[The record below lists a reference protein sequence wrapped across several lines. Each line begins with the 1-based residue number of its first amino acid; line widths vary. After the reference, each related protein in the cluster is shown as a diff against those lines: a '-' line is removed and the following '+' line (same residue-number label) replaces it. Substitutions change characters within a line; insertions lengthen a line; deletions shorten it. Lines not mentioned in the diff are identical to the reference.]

1 MAPPLSNR
9 ERERVILPEFLAK
22 LGSDGAGWTWQQR
35 ERPDFFC
42 ERGVERIGIEVTEML
57 PDLGEERALEAGIA
71 EIIRENVRRVVEA
84 HDGRGAIIDGH
95 LRESVRPR
103 DRTEVARALAAHLEQ
118 HGAALS
124 TDRGAI
130 NVPFHFA
137 QGAVSHIER
146 MDDLGEVTLL
156 AGMNHQMMD
165 TARDAAWIES
175 ELVATVTKKVQ
186 VGERYDRTRPLWLVV
201 RNPYTHLPS
210 VSDATRGQLSA
221 VNGDMFRRV
230 YVFNR
235 KASDPIDGNTPQ
247 PIVLTA
253 LALDRRAR

>member
-1 MAPPLSNR
+1 MAQS
-9 ERERVILPEFLAK
+9 
-22 LGSDGAGWTWQQR
+22 GAGWIRVHFRRGPYSGDTAQFYAKYDEIVDRLRARGLQVVGL
-35 ERPDFFC
+35 ERGIKRDTNPDFA
-42 ERGVERIGIEVTEML
+42 V
-57 PDLGEERALEAGIA
+57 PQ
-71 EIIRENVRRVVEA
+71 IRDE
-84 HDGRGAIIDGH
+84 
-95 LRESVRPR
+95 LRYFQ
-103 DRTEVARALAAHLEQ
+103 RTEL
-118 HGAALS
+118 
-124 TDRGAI
+124 
-130 NVPFHFA
+130 
-137 QGAVSHIER
+137 
-146 MDDLGEVTLL
+146 
-156 AGMNHQMMD
+156 MMD